1 MAQRNLSP
9 NERALTHIYVRDL
22 QKHFIRPC
30 WSKGSEVYCGI
41 CMTGTVQPIVGAV
54 CPECSSR
61 VERILESER
70 EDAARPVRKGNHC
83 TVHAASKHSGFDCVA

>member
-1 MAQRNLSP
+1 MAQRNLSL
-9 NERALTHIYVRDL
+9 NERALTHIYVRDV

-30 WSKGSEVYCGI
+30 WSNGSEVYCGM
-41 CMTGTVQPIVGAV
+41 CMKGTVKPAVGAV

-70 EDAARPVRKGNHC
+70 GDAAPARKGNHC
-83 TVHAASKHSGFDCVA
+83 TLHAGSKHSGFDCVA